1 MQEEVRTSLQVYESY
16 IQLTVGTLKGRLQGF
31 EYPHAN
37 DTPLATAHQASSTID
52 DSNDP
57 EREDLCPPV
66 NPSRFSSFQKEASRI
81 GRVYCLNNASD
92 ALNVCF

>member
-1 MQEEVRTSLQVYESY
+1 MQEVRTSLQVHELY
-16 IQLTVGTLKGRLQGF
+16 IQLTVGVLKGKPQGL

-37 DTPLATAHQASSTID
+37 DTPLATAHQASSTIN

-57 EREDLCPPV
+57 EREDLFPPV

-81 GRVYCLNNASD
+81 GRVYRLNNTSD